1 MGLSIAVSGA
11 IIMISMVLVL
21 YVFSG
26 TAMNVFSLGEVSSE
40 VSEYNDSI
48 SKSEISL
55 HHVSTLVGSPNINLT
70 LRNDGQVKTWRFSMY
85 DVLVTY
91 DGATSGKLTEQLSY
105 SGDCL
110 GGIPTSGSWCIQSIT
125 RDVLD
130 PGLLNPT
137 EEANIRLRVNENLA
151 DESAIIV
158 ISTAKGVTS
167 KVVAPY
173 CGPSCYQMI
182 WDVASDE
189 PDTQWTNIGLPG
201 GGPEEFEQGDDA
213 YRTTLDLIDMN
224 EWRLVIHVEGFNAGV
239 TTAACV
245 LGVQYSTDGM
255 VTWNALDNGIA
266 NAMTT
271 STTSCQNI
279 GTVVNAWSQI
289 NSTAQTEVWLR
300 VVGDDDNAADPL
312 FGTVQVQFRS

>member
-1 MGLSIAVSGA
+1 MGLSIAVAGA
-11 IIMISMVLVL
+11 IILISMVLVL

-26 TAMNVFSLGEVSSE
+26 TAMSVFSLGEVSTE

-70 LRNDGQVKTWRFSMY
+70 LRNDGQVKTWRFPMY

-91 DGATSGKLTEQLSY
+91 DGAISGKLTEELSY

-110 GGIPTSGSWCIQSIT
+110 GGVPASGNWCIQSIS

-130 PGLLNPT
+130 PGILNPT
-137 EEANIRLRVNENLA
+137 EEASIRMRVNENLS
-151 DESAIIV
+151 DENAIIA

-173 CGPSCYQMI
+173 CGPSCYQLI

-189 PDTQWTNIGLPG
+189 GGIGFNNINVGNPS
-201 GGPEEFEQGDDA
+201 EYEDNNDRF
-213 YRTTLDLIDMN
+213 RTLMDLSDMT
-224 EWRLVIHVEGFNAGV
+224 EWRLVIKVENSAG
-239 TTAACV
+239 TAACV
-245 LGVQYSTDGM
+245 MGAQYSIDGGA
-255 VTWNALDNGIA
+255 TWSGLDNGLAGTI
-266 NAMTT
+266 
-271 STTSCQNI
+271 STNTISCDTAGPVSVSAWIPLNI
-279 GTVVNAWSQI
+279 
-289 NSTAQTEVWLR
+289 TAQTDTRLR
-300 VVGDDDNAADPL
+300 IVGDDTADTDPA
-312 FGTVQVQFRS
+312 FGTVQLQFRS